1 MTVAKHGVSTDS
13 ADRIL
18 IDAGAIY
25 LGFIDADSPG
35 TLLGA
40 TRGGNTFE
48 LVRTIRRMEVDGAKG
63 PVKGM
68 RRIEE
73 VVATI
78 RANMLELTAENL
90 RRAIAGAIYSSG
102 TTTITGEA
110 NGEGD
115 GELKLL
121 QLGMLLDDCEVIWD
135 EGAPVTGVTT
145 TADAPSHQRGTYGAK
160 MVMTSAAE
168 IGVLAS
174 RVVSIDGSKLTLYK
188 QLNLRIK
195 SSVAVAADQLQ
206 ILISDEALCAN
217 PECTIN
223 IPALAAGVQYNL
235 VIDHDFS
242 ADGISALTLIS
253 IGVKQVS
260 DLGEF
265 DLYIDDVR
273 AAATQIEENSETIAV
288 VDRGAQVRGTD
299 YAMDYDS
306 GIIQFATA
314 PEDDKAVT
322 ATYKYVSGA
331 AVIGGETT
339 ELDKY
344 NIKDGAYID
353 NVVIVGTITGK
364 TNPVIVKITN
374 ALCDAGLSLSLAPK
388 DEAVPEITFTAH
400 YVNTDLDTEPWSV
413 EYPAS

>member
-1 MTVAKHGVSTDS
+1 MTVAKHGVTTDS
-13 ADRIL
+13 PDRIL

-40 TRGGNTFE
+40 TRGGNSFE
-48 LVRTIRRMEVDGAKG
+48 LARTIRRMEADGAKG

-90 RRAIAGAIYSSG
+90 RRAIAGAIYSAG
-102 TTTITGEA
+102 TQLITAEV
-110 NGEGD
+110 NGDGD

-121 QLGMLLDDCEVIWD
+121 QLGMLLDDCESVWD
-135 EGAPVTGVTT
+135 EGAPVTGVV
-145 TADAPSHQRGTYGAK
+145 TAVDADNHQRGTYCMFMDIGTGAE
-160 MVMTSAAE
+160 T
-168 IGVLAS
+168 GVLAS

-195 SSVAVAADQLQ
+195 SSIAVAADQLQ

-242 ADGISALTLIS
+242 ADGISALRMIS

-288 VDRGAQVRGTD
+288 VDRGTQVRGTD
-299 YAMDYDS
+299 YAVDYDN

-331 AVIGGETT
+331 AVIGSEST

-344 NIKDGAYID
+344 NIKDDAYID

-364 TNPVIVKITN
+364 SNPIIAKITN
-374 ALCDAGLSLSLAPK
+374 ALCDAGFSLSLAPK

-400 YVNTDLDTEPWSV
+400 YLNTDLDTEPWEV
-413 EYPAS
+413 TYPAS